1 MNDLDRTQLLEVY
14 KNGPSDLQQALAIFP
29 SEMWRF
35 KPTPDNWG
43 IHEIVVHLADTE
55 VQSHVRIRTIISEP
69 STTLPNYDEYQMTPA
84 SVHEGRAEEIY
95 TARQVVLDRAF
106 QAHPE
111 RFSKGRPKPPK
122 LPEPAWINPP
132 KKEIAA

>member
-1 MNDLDRTQLLEVY
+1 MISRTVATLLTDLGVKKSHSRPHV
-14 KNGPSDLQQALAIFP
+14 SDDNPYSESQFKTLKYSPGFP
-29 SEMWRF
+29 ERF
-35 KPTPDNWG
+35 GSIEDARSFCRRYFHWYNHQHRHSG
-43 IHEIVVHLADTE
+43 IGM
-55 VQSHVRIRTIISEP
+55 
-69 STTLPNYDEYQMTPA
+69 MTPA

-95 TARQVVLDRAF
+95 VARQAVLDRAF